1 MGFLNRLFGKSRN
14 AKRTATYLAEDKAR
28 DQKLSQRLQGH
39 VIAPS
44 PDEQRD
50 GTVRTKA

>member
-1 MGFLNRLFGKSRN
+1 MGFLNQLFGKSRN

-28 DQKLSQRLQGH
+28 DERLSQRRQGH

-50 GTVRTKA
+50 GTVWTKA

>member
-1 MGFLNRLFGKSRN
+1 MGFLNRLFGKRRN

-28 DQKLSQRLQGH
+28 DERLSQRRQGQL
-39 VIAPS
+39 IAPS
-44 PDEQRD
+44 PDEQRV